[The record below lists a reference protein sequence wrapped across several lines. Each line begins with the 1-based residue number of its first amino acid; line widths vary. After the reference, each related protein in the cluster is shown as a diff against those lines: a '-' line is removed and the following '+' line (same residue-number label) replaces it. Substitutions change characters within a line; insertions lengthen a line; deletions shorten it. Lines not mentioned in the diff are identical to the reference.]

1 MGWQTA
7 WRQAIVQEI
16 VLIAGLLLVSLLDLG
31 WASQVLA
38 LVRGPL
44 LLLLIVALGYA
55 AWLAHQ
61 PRQAPEQQADA
72 GAELAERA
80 RGA

>member
-1 MGWQTA
+1 MSWQTA
-7 WRQAIVQEI
+7 WREAIAQEI
-16 VLIAGLLLVSLLDLG
+16 ALIAGLLLVSLLDLG

-38 LVRGPL
+38 LVRLPL

-55 AWLAHQ
+55 AWLARHRRRVPVHQ
-61 PRQAPEQQADA
+61 AAA
-72 GAELAERA
+72 GAEPAERV